1 MRWRTLSSNKDIL
14 STQISDLYSKPTKT
28 LEALNKKNIYTIND
42 LLWLMP
48 RRIVKLPEI
57 ANFQYANI
65 GDFFR
70 GRGTIV
76 SMQAKPN
83 FKSRG
88 KGRAVLLNIAVTVKD
103 DLSDNYITL
112 KWFNAYQS
120 IQKKLE
126 QLKHLEFLGVV
137 SVFNDSLQIVNP
149 ELFEIGKSDSESGLR
164 ITYPTIE
171 SVKSHHIQKV
181 FDKLPNGFWDKIPE
195 IIPSNILEDK
205 GLLSRS
211 MAFKYLHGRVPSNEW
226 SQDKFDQAKRRIIY
240 EEFIYDQLKIKLRK
254 NKRTELSRKS
264 LKISLDQI
272 QKAKSLYPYQL
283 TIDQDKALDDIVS
296 DFSGTT
302 PAMRLIQ
309 GDVGCGKTTIA
320 VASAYLILKTGG
332 QVALMC
338 PTETLALQHFREIEE
353 ILGNEFKVELLV
365 GSTKASEKKKINESL
380 ESGDCDIVIGTHS
393 LFQDSVNF
401 KNLELAIIDEQHKF
415 GVEQRIKLMKKGENP
430 HCLIMSA
437 TPIPRSLSLTKYGDL
452 DISIIKTM
460 PGGRKGQKTRIV
472 TNANLNNYLSF
483 VKTRLEM
490 KEQAYI
496 VVPAIEESENDDIR
510 NLEHTYEL
518 YKQYFPE
525 FRIAYL
531 HGRMSPDEK
540 QAAIT
545 DFKEHKTDILIA
557 TSVIE
562 VGINIINSTIMAILS
577 PERFGLSSL
586 HQMRGRVGRGNKPG
600 FCFLVTDREI
610 TPDSMQR
617 LQVIEKYTDGF
628 KIAEEDL
635 KIRGEGDLFGQ
646 EQSGVVTQKRLANIV
661 LNQDILY
668 EAIEDIKKY
677 PNDFDSIIN
686 FMNHDEKVFTTI

>member
-1 MRWRTLSSNKDIL
+1 
-14 STQISDLYSKPTKT
+14 
-28 LEALNKKNIYTIND
+28 
-42 LLWLMP
+42 
-48 RRIVKLPEI
+48 
-57 ANFQYANI
+57 
-65 GDFFR
+65 
-70 GRGTIV
+70 
-76 SMQAKPN
+76 
-83 FKSRG
+83 
-88 KGRAVLLNIAVTVKD
+88 
-103 DLSDNYITL
+103 
-112 KWFNAYQS
+112 
-120 IQKKLE
+120 
-126 QLKHLEFLGVV
+126 
-137 SVFNDSLQIVNP
+137 
-149 ELFEIGKSDSESGLR
+149 
-164 ITYPTIE
+164 
-171 SVKSHHIQKV
+171 
-181 FDKLPNGFWDKIPE
+181 
-195 IIPSNILEDK
+195 
-205 GLLSRS
+205 
-211 MAFKYLHGRVPSNEW
+211 
-226 SQDKFDQAKRRIIY
+226 
-240 EEFIYDQLKIKLRK
+240 
-254 NKRTELSRKS
+254 
-264 LKISLDQI
+264 
-272 QKAKSLYPYQL
+272 
-283 TIDQDKALDDIVS
+283 
-296 DFSGTT
+296 
-302 PAMRLIQ
+302 
-309 GDVGCGKTTIA
+309 KTTVA

-338 PTETLALQHFREIEE
+338 PTETLALQHYREIEE
-353 ILGNEFKVELLV
+353 ILGNDFNVELLV
-365 GSTKASEKKKINESL
+365 GSTKTREKKKINESL
-380 ESGDCDIVIGTHS
+380 ENGSCNIVIGTHS
-393 LFQDSVNF
+393 LFQDSVKF

-472 TNANLNNYLSF
+472 TNSNLNNYLSF

-496 VVPAIEESENDDIR
+496 VVPAIEESENEDIR

-518 YKQYFPE
+518 YKKYFPE
-525 FRIAYL
+525 FRVAYL

-545 DFKEHKTDILIA
+545 EFKEHKTDILIA